1 MDRALLPRGGRGGR
15 ARPFSVPSWVS
26 VVGRV
31 FCSPLPNSLNPG
43 GQSGGGWG
51 AARAVLGAP
60 CRTVWAPRAWSVVGA
75 RSSRWRRL
83 ADGSSFFFMHIESQI
98 PRSETRTDR
107 YAYPCGRSV
116 EGVSGLLPL
125 PWRPCP
131 HFCHHAAPSSSPPQ
145 PPPQV
150 DQMAPESP
158 RPGVHGVVLGTGGR
172 VKVLGSLPASRRWAP
187 LSTAVI
193 LSPEIGLFCH
203 QVSADTVSFGV
214 CHRGLWVSGCTRGS
228 GPLGRQLAPDSAFAA
243 GAARLGLC
251 AGSCVVLSG

>member
-1 MDRALLPRGGRGGR
+1 MVRGRGP
-15 ARPFSVPSWVS
+15 ARLVGGASLTVLLFSLCTSKAK
-26 VVGRV
+26 
-31 FCSPLPNSLNPG
+31 SP
-43 GQSGGGWG
+43 
-51 AARAVLGAP
+51 V
-60 CRTVWAPRAWSVVGA
+60 
-75 RSSRWRRL
+75 RRL
-83 ADGSSFFFMHIESQI
+83 GRTGTPTRVGEALRES
-98 PRSETRTDR
+98 PACSLSLGVRAPTFATTR
-107 YAYPCGRSV
+107 P
-116 EGVSGLLPL
+116 P
-125 PWRPCP
+125 PPP
-131 HFCHHAAPSSSPPQ
+131 HPN